1 MIERRVRNVAWL
13 VAGCFFM
20 EMLDATIVVTSIPQ
34 ISSSLHTAPDSAGL
48 IVTSYLVTLA
58 VLIPLSAWLTRRF
71 GYRRVFLSAIV
82 IFTLA
87 SLGCAASQTLAELV
101 AMRVV
106 QGIGGAMMVPV
117 GRLIVF
123 DGSDRSQLMRLM
135 SYIVWPGLIAPVI
148 APLAGGVITTYA
160 SWQWLFLINVPLG
173 AIAFVAGWRLV
184 HGAPAGAPPRLDR
197 LGVVLTCTGLGGLT
211 YTAHLA
217 SAQEP
222 DLAAVA
228 ALGIASVVLIAAAAV
243 HLLRADAPLVDLRTL
258 RIHTLRVGTAAASLY
273 FMVISAI
280 PFLLPL
286 LFQTVFGWSAI
297 KSGSLVLFIFV
308 GNVAIKPATTVIY
321 RRGGFRRTLIAASI
335 TLAATAI
342 VCATFSDGTPLIVI
356 AVVAVISGAA
366 RSVGLTGLST
376 LSLSDVPTAELPS
389 ANALYAT
396 AQQLF
401 SALGV
406 AAASVFLR
414 LGPLLVGHD
423 GQSAVYAVAFI
434 AVGVLALLATMIV
447 LRLRSAAG
455 EGLAASRRRSGS
467 APSRSSSRP

>member
-321 RRGGFRRTLIAASI
+321 RRGGFRRTLVAASI

-342 VCATFSDGTPLIVI
+342 VCATFSDGTPLSRHRRRRGDQRRRPLGRSDRPVDP
-356 AVVAVISGAA
+356 VAVRRADRRA
-366 RSVGLTGLST
+366 SVRQCS
-376 LSLSDVPTAELPS
+376 VRHR
-389 ANALYAT
+389 
-396 AQQLF
+396 
-401 SALGV
+401 
-406 AAASVFLR
+406 AAAV
-414 LGPLLVGHD
+414 LGARRRG
-423 GQSAVYAVAFI
+423 GQRIPASRPAPRWSRRPER
-434 AVGVLALLATMIV
+434 
-447 LRLRSAAG
+447 RLRG
-455 EGLAASRRRSGS
+455 RVHRRRRSRTAGHDDRS
-467 APSRSSSRP
+467 APALRRR